1 VISPSSLLFYS
12 GSEFPD
18 WQGDAFIGGLSSQ
31 SLVRIEFGGGGSNGT
46 PGTAREAA
54 RYAMRARIRAVE
66 QGPDGA
72 IWVLEEGS
80 RLLKLT
86 AR

>member
-1 VISPSSLLFYS
+1 M
-12 GSEFPD
+12 
-18 WQGDAFIGGLSSQ
+18 
-31 SLVRIEFGGGGSNGT
+31 
-46 PGTAREAA
+46 RE
-54 RYAMRARIRAVE
+54 RIRAVE

>member
-1 VISPSSLLFYS
+1 MRSS
-12 GSEFPD
+12 
-18 WQGDAFIGGLSSQ
+18 AGLSSQ
-31 SLVRIEFGGGGSNGT
+31 SLVRIEFGGGGGGNGT

-54 RYAMRARIRAVE
+54 RYNMRERIRAVE

>member
-1 VISPSSLLFYS
+1 MRSSAGCRRS
-12 GSEFPD
+12 RWCASSS
-18 WQGDAFIGGLSSQ
+18 AVAGG
-31 SLVRIEFGGGGSNGT
+31 NGT

-54 RYAMRARIRAVE
+54 RYNMRERIRAVE

>member
-1 VISPSSLLFYS
+1 L
-12 GSEFPD
+12 
-18 WQGDAFIGGLSSQ
+18 
-31 SLVRIEFGGGGSNGT
+31 LVRIEFDMQGGGGGNGSR
-46 PGTAREAA
+46 GTAREAA
-54 RYAMRARIRAVE
+54 RYNMRERIRAVE

-72 IWVLEEGS
+72 IWVLEDSG